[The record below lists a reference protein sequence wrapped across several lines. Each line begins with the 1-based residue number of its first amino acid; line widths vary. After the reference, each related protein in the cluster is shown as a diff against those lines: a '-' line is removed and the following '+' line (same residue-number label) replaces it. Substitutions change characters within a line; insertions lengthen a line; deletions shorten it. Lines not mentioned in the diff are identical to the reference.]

1 VTNDDMRDEVPVPHY
16 EDELWR
22 TLARVH
28 ADQAG
33 QGGQADQAGQ
43 AGQAEIVDLRARRRG
58 RRMVLAGI
66 GSIAAAAIA
75 LAAVVVTDD
84 DGSSDAGTEAAETE
98 SPTTGT
104 PDTPELS
111 LAAQITAATEEASE
125 TSIIHTLRDNHNIAD
140 DGTPIGDD
148 EDWTDEQSGAR
159 RDLSYDSEGEVSFD
173 SGRAVAPGV
182 DDPGPPPIPPNAQPF
197 DPSLPQERIRTVDHC
212 FSEYAE
218 YDQAAI
224 PGHIEA
230 DRLGEWLDEGTLVED
245 GTETVDGR
253 ELIRL
258 VEVPAELRL
267 PENVVGGD
275 VIVPVDPETGA
286 PMTTTEPP
294 TTAPPTT
301 DPATLDPDTFE
312 NVEHIYLVDAE
323 TFRPVRVIGYPGEAP
338 DYSDAMYVATTEYL
352 PRTPENMALL
362 SPPVPDGFDLVPELR
377 GDGERLDQCG
387 W

>member
-16 EDELWR
+16 EDELWP

-33 QGGQADQAGQ
+33 QADQADQVEPAPP
-43 AGQAEIVDLRARRRG
+43 AIVDVRARRRG

-66 GSIAAAAIA
+66 GSIAAAAVA
-75 LAAVVVTDD
+75 LAAVVATDD
-84 DGSSDAGTEAAETE
+84 DGSSDPDTEAAETE
-98 SPTTGT
+98 TPTTGT
-104 PDTPELS
+104 PDTPEVS

-125 TSIIHTLRDNHNIAD
+125 TSIIHTLRDNQYDAD
-140 DGTPIGDD
+140 DGTPIGDE

-159 RDLSYDSEGEVSFD
+159 RDLNYDSDGQPSFD
-173 SGRAVAPGV
+173 TGRAVPPGV
-182 DDPGPPPIPPNAQPF
+182 DDPGPPPIPPDATPF
-197 DPSLPQERIRTVDHC
+197 DPSLPQEHLRNVDYC

-218 YDQAAI
+218 FDQPAI

-230 DRLGEWLDEGTLVED
+230 DRLGEWLDEGKLVED

-258 VEVPAELRL
+258 VQ
-267 PENVVGGD
+267 
-275 VIVPVDPETGA
+275 VPVELQPPSRVDERTALLPAQTG
-286 PMTTTEPP
+286 TVTEPP
-294 TTAPPTT
+294 TTDPPTT
-301 DPATLDPDTFE
+301 APDPATLDPDTFE
-312 NVEHIYLVDAE
+312 YVEHIYLVDAE

-338 DYSDAMYVATTEYL
+338 DYSDATYVATIEYL

-362 SPPVPDGFDLVPELR
+362 SPPVPDGFDLAANLR
-377 GDGERLDQCG
+377 SDGERLDQCG